1 MFQTQITDLELWA
14 AIRNDD
20 EQAFNEL
27 FKRYWIRLYNTGYRY
42 LKDRERSEEVVHDV
56 FLNLWDR
63 RQNLEINSFS
73 SFILTA
79 VRYQIYNHLR
89 AAKSVL
95 IYGTELIDQDQHSL
109 TFNKGEYAIE
119 EQDLHQEMNEYLQK
133 LPKRCQ
139 EIFFLSRIDNLS
151 NAEIALRL
159 GISKRTVEN
168 QLTVALK
175 HLRICFKHMATFTIL
190 F

>member
-1 MFQTQITDLELWA
+1 MFQTQNTDLDLWA
-14 AIRNDD
+14 AIRNND
-20 EQAFNEL
+20 ELAFNEL
-27 FKRYWIRLYNTGYRY
+27 FKRYWLRLYNTGYRY
-42 LKDRERSEEVVHDV
+42 LKDRERSEEIVHDV
-56 FLNLWDR
+56 FLNLWNR
-63 RQNLEINSFS
+63 RESLEINAFPSY
-73 SFILTA
+73 ILTA

-89 AAKSVL
+89 AAKSAL
-95 IYGTELIDQDQHSL
+95 IYGSDMIDADQHST
-109 TFNKGEYAIE
+109 TFNTGEYAIE
-119 EQDLHQEMNEYLQK
+119 EQDLHQEMNEYLKK

-175 HLRICFKHMATFTIL
+175 HLRVCFKHMASFTIL